1 MTNFVKY
8 FKLPAITITSIILAS
23 CGGGDDGDDPI
34 TNSAPAFPSSSAAV
48 NFAENST
55 DVVYTASATD
65 AEGNT
70 ITYALSGGD
79 DQDQFSIGTS
89 SGALQ
94 FKSPPDHENP
104 SDDGGNNVY
113 EVEISASDSSAS
125 SKMTLE
131 VTVTNVVEDGE
142 DGGSV
147 GGDTTPP
154 TEPRL
159 ISLASADASS
169 IDVDWIGSSDDYTG
183 SALIEY
189 QIHAATTSG
198 FTPDSSTL
206 QSSVNNTISATISG
220 LGASTEYFVVVL
232 AVDEAGN
239 QSSSQEKSV
248 TTSAS
253 AAIASDEAVAIEADA
268 ITTVA
273 DDSLTL
279 EKTSATEALQADDI
293 LVSDQDDG
301 LLLKVESV
309 ADNGSELE
317 VTTTQATL
325 VDAFEQVEFNLLT
338 TLEDIDTDLETQG
351 LFPTGQSARG
361 LSSPTLRSNQSSQ
374 ELRWPSGLRLQQED
388 LSAQSSTLSLQP
400 ALAVS
405 SEQAIDESGSGT
417 LASAYEVY
425 ATSSDAVISFDVVL
439 EIESGHSFDDI
450 EVDISHNTLSTPNY
464 EVIKKSSN
472 SSRKEYRIQWDN
484 SGATSTAPFEVDISA
499 QEQDCWVLC
508 TLSVRTEAYVLDAD
522 KDSLFDDEYTF
533 EASNSSGSAKVTA
546 SAGIGFSPDFDVFV
560 QIDGFEV
567 EHALTQVTGELK
579 LENTLQFLASQSSE
593 VEKTKTLFSKKFTK
607 IIMAGTVP
615 IVISGRLQLDGQL
628 SGNISGEVNLDAIA
642 ESSLT
647 VSAGVEY
654 KDGEFTYID
663 DAETTYK
670 FEVIG
675 DAGATI
681 AGELRLIPELDISF
695 YRVAGAEMTLEPYVF
710 SEATLE
716 GQFKAIVDNNF
727 ADATANYRFSELQAG
742 IAMDASITAK
752 FGIIL
757 DNRTIGVE
765 ATWNNNGDAVLGPYY
780 LITLPSAEISA
791 LSAASPANGL
801 LLGLETTSGTLGF
814 VKDNRVINGYWQVYP
829 EDSSTAFS
837 ASGSGARFDYSTDA
851 EYELRYVYYSDL
863 GSFIR
868 QYEDFDVDLSDSDN
882 DGLNNQYENFY
893 SFLDPD
899 NPLDA
904 DDDHDNDGYDNLSEY
919 QNGSDPSSS
928 SSYPGDGST
937 PADALPSD
945 FTATAG
951 NEQVTLEWTRYAAST
966 VYNIYRSDNPNCDLI
981 NINTCSTAAGQSE
994 LFSNVS
1000 SPFTD
1005 TGLTNATTYYYWI
1018 EAIHDGEVQLA
1029 EDYVRATLQATDAGF
1044 AINEDDYQTIYTHSD
1059 GTIYAVTKDSMNWD
1073 DARAMAQEQGGDL
1086 VTIHSEEENQLV
1098 AELLDGA
1105 TAWLGASDD
1114 GDRIPGA
1121 FETTASSSQDGWR
1134 WVDGSEFNYENWHG
1148 TNEPNDS
1155 GTEDCMQMNYGS
1167 QTDGSWNDKSCSQD
1181 FYAVFEF
1188 VPESQSIE
1196 ATALL
1201 VNDSS
1206 DPDTVSAEF
1215 QAIMQEAGEV
1225 TLVDPDDITTGNVDI
1240 NDFAHIGCF
1249 IYGGSSS
1256 VSNIDSETGE
1266 IISSWLNSGG
1276 TLVVN
1281 PEACGGKLLDLMDLA
1296 TFGSRSNWYP
1306 ALDDSKFFTEVP
1318 SDHPYFQDIAPFT
1331 GEPSDYSVDYWDSG
1345 DHDAMVFRVDNSLSY
1360 TGRYGVDDYLVD
1372 PDRYLAKCFG
1382 TGWSVGS
1389 EHDCYREWDIGSG
1402 SVIVAKDLL
1411 WTFDQANQTGGYIGI
1426 AGRQFLHNMVGSNT
1440 SELSDGLVA
1449 HYEFEDNANDS
1460 SGNDNHGEVVGASL
1474 TTDRFGIA
1482 DSAYYFDG
1490 NNDRIEVAHS
1500 DSLNISKHITLSAWV
1515 YTENGGPNN
1524 PRIISKDYLG
1534 SHSGYELYTDEV
1546 GSNSYRKVGT
1556 STAGDVG
1563 LQDVGLVYFDRW
1575 HFVATTYDGER
1586 MVIFVDGVEV
1596 GSVEITSEISTN
1608 SYSLWIGDRRHN
1620 SLDDFQG
1627 KIDDVRIYNRAL
1639 SAAEIQALYEL
1650 GESEDHGILIFQED
1664 YSSYSTGS
1672 LPEDY
1677 VIVYNG
1683 QGNSQQY
1690 IDSDG
1695 DEKWLRTAGAYNWDL
1710 AMRKDFE
1717 EHLTGNITVE
1727 WDMQAAGTSDPSADH
1742 GYLAKFSLKGV
1753 TLHAGITIDHHN
1765 DDDNDY
1771 ASCSSA
1777 DLDADDRPHMEV
1789 TRKQWNTYRMD
1800 IDFDSG
1806 RFDGYVNDELLC
1818 SQHLM
1823 SEADL
1828 SSTWNRL
1835 SEDSSIVFE
1844 SKNSTSTIT
1853 LFDNIKI
1860 WQ

>member
-1 MTNFVKY
+1 MTTFVEH
-8 FKLPAITITSIILAS
+8 FKLPAIIITSIILAS
-23 CGGGDDGDDPI
+23 CGGGDDGNDPI
-34 TNSAPAFPSSSAAV
+34 TNSAPKFPSSSDSV
-48 NFAENST
+48 DFAENSA

-70 ITYALSGGD
+70 ITYALSGGA
-79 DQDQFSIGTS
+79 DQAQFSIGTS
-89 SGALQ
+89 SGDLQ

-104 SDDGGNNVY
+104 TDDGGNNVY

-142 DGGSV
+142 DGDGG
-147 GGDTTPP
+147 GGDTTAP

-169 IDVDWIGSSDDYTG
+169 MDVDWIGSSDDYTG

-189 QIHAATTSG
+189 QIHAAATSG

-206 QSSVNNTISATISG
+206 QSSVSNTISATITG
-220 LGASTEYFVVVL
+220 LDASTEYFVVVL

-239 QSSSQEKSV
+239 QSSSEEKSV

-253 AAIASDEAVAIEADA
+253 AAIASDETVSVEADA

-279 EKTSATEALQADDI
+279 EKTSTTEALRADDI

-309 ADNGSELE
+309 TDNGSELE

-338 TLEDIDTDLETQG
+338 TLEDIDTDLESQG
-351 LFPTGQSARG
+351 LFPTGQSLRG

-388 LSAQSSTLSLQP
+388 LSSQSSTLSLQP

-405 SEQAIDESGSGT
+405 SEQAIDESGAGT

-464 EVIKKSSN
+464 EVIEKSST
-472 SSRKEYRIQWDN
+472 SSGKEYRIQWDN
-484 SGATSTAPFEVDISA
+484 SGATSSAPFEVDISA

-533 EASNSSGSAKVTA
+533 EARNSSGSAKVTA

-560 QIDGFEV
+560 QIEGFEV

-628 SGNISGEVNLDAIA
+628 SGNISGEVNLEALA

-727 ADATANYRFSELQAG
+727 ADATANYRFSELKAG

-780 LITLPSAEISA
+780 LISLPSAEISA

-814 VKDNRVINGYWQVYP
+814 VKDNRVVNGYWQVYP

-868 QYEDFDVDLSDSDN
+868 QYQNFDVDLRDSDN

-899 NPLDA
+899 NSLDA

-937 PADALPSD
+937 PADALPND
-945 FTATAG
+945 LTATAG
-951 NEQVTLEWTRYAAST
+951 NEQVTLEWTRYADST
-966 VYNIYRSDNPNCDLI
+966 VYNIYRSDNPDCDLI
-981 NINTCSTAAGQSE
+981 NINTCSTTSGQSE
-994 LFSNVS
+994 LFSNET
-1000 SPFTD
+1000 SPFID
-1005 TGLTNATTYYYWI
+1005 DGLTNGTTYYYWI

-1029 EDYVRATLQATDAGF
+1029 ENYVSATPNSSNSVVID
-1044 AINEDDYQTIYTHSD
+1044 EDLYQSTYTHTD
-1059 GTIYAVTKDSMNWD
+1059 GTIYAVTKETMNWD

-1086 VTIHSEEENQLV
+1086 VTIHSKEENDIV
-1098 AELLDGA
+1098 TELAGGEYV
-1105 TAWLGASDD
+1105 WLGASDD

-1121 FETTASSSQDGWR
+1121 FETHYTDSEDGWR
-1134 WVDGSEFNYENWHG
+1134 WVDGSEFTYDNWG
-1148 TNEPNDS
+1148 SNEPNDS
-1155 GTEDCMQMNYGS
+1155 GGEDCAQIYAS
-1167 QTDGSWNDKSCSQD
+1167 KFWNDQSCSD
-1181 FYAVFEF
+1181 NLYAIFEF
-1188 VPESQSIE
+1188 IS
-1196 ATALL
+1196 
-1201 VNDSS
+1201 VN
-1206 DPDTVSAEF
+1206 
-1215 QAIMQEAGEV
+1215 
-1225 TLVDPDDITTGNVDI
+1225 
-1240 NDFAHIGCF
+1240 
-1249 IYGGSSS
+1249 
-1256 VSNIDSETGE
+1256 
-1266 IISSWLNSGG
+1266 
-1276 TLVVN
+1276 
-1281 PEACGGKLLDLMDLA
+1281 
-1296 TFGSRSNWYP
+1296 
-1306 ALDDSKFFTEVP
+1306 
-1318 SDHPYFQDIAPFT
+1318 
-1331 GEPSDYSVDYWDSG
+1331 
-1345 DHDAMVFRVDNSLSY
+1345 
-1360 TGRYGVDDYLVD
+1360 
-1372 PDRYLAKCFG
+1372 
-1382 TGWSVGS
+1382 
-1389 EHDCYREWDIGSG
+1389 
-1402 SVIVAKDLL
+1402 
-1411 WTFDQANQTGGYIGI
+1411 
-1426 AGRQFLHNMVGSNT
+1426 
-1440 SELSDGLVA
+1440 LSDGLVA
-1449 HYEFEDNANDS
+1449 HYEFEGNADDSSGNSNDGEEYGGISYTNGVLGQAVDLDGADDYIMVSNNDLVYDTMTINAWVKVNRINVSAGQHIVSRFEDEDDEQSYELYLPPYENKVRYQIVHDSSSDIRLDVGTIDVGVWTMVTLIYDIEQQTFSGWQDSELLFSESYSETINKVSLPFIVGASRSGKKYFLDGMIDELRIYDRALNASEIKSLYELGNNLNEGLVAHFEFGGNADDS

-1474 TTDRFGIA
+1474 ATDRFGVA

-1556 STAGDVG
+1556 TTAGDIG
-1563 LQDVGLVYFDRW
+1563 LQDVGLVYFDQW

-1639 SAAEIQALYEL
+1639 SAAEIQALYEHELDGINSTGKFYGDFAITDLAYEDDYDWDEAIQAEL
-1650 GESEDHGILIFQED
+1650 GDNYRVADWNDLKDYHNSGGDILALFDGIGITEYDSAAFVTRD
-1664 YSSYSTGS
+1664 GDKSYSSTRYYFASRHEGQLPTTYS
-1672 LPEDY
+1672 
-1677 VIVYNG
+1677 
-1683 QGNSQQY
+1683 
-1690 IDSDG
+1690 
-1695 DEKWLRTAGAYNWDL
+1695 
-1710 AMRKDFE
+1710 
-1717 EHLTGNITVE
+1717 
-1727 WDMQAAGTSDPSADH
+1727 
-1742 GYLAKFSLKGV
+1742 YLA
-1753 TLHAGITIDHHN
+1753 H
-1765 DDDNDY
+1765 
-1771 ASCSSA
+1771 
-1777 DLDADDRPHMEV
+1777 
-1789 TRKQWNTYRMD
+1789 
-1800 IDFDSG
+1800 
-1806 RFDGYVNDELLC
+1806 
-1818 SQHLM
+1818 
-1823 SEADL
+1823 
-1828 SSTWNRL
+1828 
-1835 SEDSSIVFE
+1835 
-1844 SKNSTSTIT
+1844 
-1853 LFDNIKI
+1853 DNIGNYLISLGSWYTTMKI
-1860 WQ
+1860 IAIKR

>member
-23 CGGGDDGDDPI
+23 CGGGDDGDDPL
-34 TNSAPAFPSSSAAV
+34 TNSAPAFPSSSDSV

-169 IDVDWIGSSDDYTG
+169 MDVDWIGSSDDYTG

-206 QSSVNNTISATISG
+206 QSSVNNTISATITG
-220 LGASTEYFVVVL
+220 LDASTEYFVVVL
-232 AVDEAGN
+232 ALDEAGN
-239 QSSSQEKSV
+239 QSSSEEKSV

-268 ITTVA
+268 ITTIA
-273 DDSLTL
+273 DDSVTL

-309 ADNGSELE
+309 TDNGSELE

-628 SGNISGEVNLDAIA
+628 SGNISGEVNLEALA

-647 VSAGVEY
+647 VGAGVEY
-654 KDGEFTYID
+654 KDDEFTYID

-710 SEATLE
+710 SGATLE

-765 ATWNNNGDAVLGPYY
+765 ATWDNDGDAVLGPYY
-780 LITLPSAEISA
+780 LISLPSAEISA

-814 VKDNRVINGYWQVYP
+814 VKDNRVVNGYWQVYP

-951 NEQVTLEWTRYAAST
+951 NEQVTLEWTRYADST
-966 VYNIYRSDNPNCDLI
+966 VYNIYRSDNSNCDLI
-981 NINTCSTAAGQSE
+981 NINTCSTTSGQSK
-994 LFSNVS
+994 LFSIVS
-1000 SPFTD
+1000 SPFVD
-1005 TGLTNATTYYYWI
+1005 DGLTNGTAYYYWI
-1018 EAIHDGEVQLA
+1018 EAIHDSEVQLA
-1029 EDYVRATLQATDAGF
+1029 ENYVSATPNSSNSVVID
-1044 AINEDDYQTIYTHSD
+1044 EDLYQSTYTHTD
-1059 GTIYAVTKDSMNWD
+1059 GTIYAVTKETMNWD
-1073 DARAMAQEQGGDL
+1073 EARAMAQEQGGDL

-1134 WVDGSEFNYENWHG
+1134 WVDGSELSYENWNSG
-1148 TNEPNDS
+1148 EPNDK
-1155 GTEDCMQMNYGS
+1155 GTEDCVEIFGS
-1167 QTDGSWNDKSCSQD
+1167 GSWNDQDCSD
-1181 FYAVFEF
+1181 NIYAVFQF
-1188 VPESQSIE
+1188 APASQSTG

-1225 TLVDPDDITTGNVDI
+1225 TLIDPEDITTGNVDI

-1256 VSNIDSETGE
+1256 VSNIDSDTEE

-1281 PEACGGKLLDLMDLA
+1281 PEACGGKLLDLMELA

-1426 AGRQFLHNMVGSNT
+1426 AGRQFLQNMVGYNNAVI
-1440 SELSDGLVA
+1440 SDDLLV
-1449 HYEFEDNANDS
+1449 
-1460 SGNDNHGEVVGASL
+1460 
-1474 TTDRFGIA
+1474 
-1482 DSAYYFDG
+1482 
-1490 NNDRIEVAHS
+1490 
-1500 DSLNISKHITLSAWV
+1500 
-1515 YTENGGPNN
+1515 
-1524 PRIISKDYLG
+1524 
-1534 SHSGYELYTDEV
+1534 
-1546 GSNSYRKVGT
+1546 
-1556 STAGDVG
+1556 
-1563 LQDVGLVYFDRW
+1563 
-1575 HFVATTYDGER
+1575 
-1586 MVIFVDGVEV
+1586 
-1596 GSVEITSEISTN
+1596 
-1608 SYSLWIGDRRHN
+1608 
-1620 SLDDFQG
+1620 
-1627 KIDDVRIYNRAL
+1627 
-1639 SAAEIQALYEL
+1639 
-1650 GESEDHGILIFQED
+1650 FQED
-1664 YSSYSTGS
+1664 YSSYSAGN

-1683 QGNSQQY
+1683 QGSSQQY

-1695 DEKWLRTAGAYNWDL
+1695 DYKWLRTAGAYNWDL
-1710 AMRKDFE
+1710 AIRKDFE
-1717 EHLTGNITVE
+1717 EHLTGTVTVE

-1777 DLDADDRPHMEV
+1777 NLDADDRPHIEI
-1789 TRKQWNTYRMD
+1789 TRKQWNTYRMVM
-1800 IDFDSG
+1800 DFDSG
-1806 RFDGYVNDELLC
+1806 KFDGYVNDELLC

-1853 LFDNIKI
+1853 LFDNIEI